1 MIPHEIL
8 QHFFG
13 VFFADSK
20 LPSVIEILG
29 DDATLLLDD
38 DGGMALLAL
47 LLVDI
52 ILIASVGLVLRL
64 LLGRSSLASVL
75 ISTPRPRFLGL
86 WRILILDLM
95 DKCDLFSDKIIF
107 ATSRNIS
114 ETLDPVFEDVSFH
127 L

>member
-75 ISTPRPRFLGL
+75 ISTPTPRFLGL
-86 WRILILDLM
+86 WRMLILDLM

>member
-52 ILIASVGLVLRL
+52 ILIASVGLALRL
-64 LLGRSSLASVL
+64 LLGRSLSASVL
-75 ISTPRPRFLGL
+75 ISTPTPRFLGL
-86 WRILILDLM
+86 WRMLILDLM
-95 DKCDLFSDKIIF
+95 DK
-107 ATSRNIS
+107 
-114 ETLDPVFEDVSFH
+114 
-127 L
+127 

>member
-1 MIPHEIL
+1 M
-8 QHFFG
+8 
-13 VFFADSK
+13 
-20 LPSVIEILG
+20 IEILG

-75 ISTPRPRFLGL
+75 IPTPRPRFLGL

>member
-1 MIPHEIL
+1 MISHEIL

>member
-64 LLGRSSLASVL
+64 LLGRSLSASVL